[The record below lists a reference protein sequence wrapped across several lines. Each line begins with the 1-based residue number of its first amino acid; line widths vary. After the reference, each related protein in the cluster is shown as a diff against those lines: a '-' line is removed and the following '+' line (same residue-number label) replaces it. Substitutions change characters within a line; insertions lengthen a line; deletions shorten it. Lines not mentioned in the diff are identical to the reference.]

1 MAILGPEG
9 VNQIPRVAPVH
20 LDMRQVYV
28 EATVARQLGL
38 HDGQVV
44 QATAALRHDQ
54 LKLVLNEHVFNL
66 PLSPYI
72 KEGDLVQLRAHLLP
86 TGQWSLQLL
95 HSGSFAGHDPLNPAP
110 TQPSR
115 LNTLLFQPSGF
126 ANWLGLLRP
135 GVLEALLPAGDSQGL
150 LERFNA
156 QRLSMASLQPQT
168 LKRWVLKHTKSAEAN
183 LAEGVAVEDD
193 PKVLLRL
200 LLNAQASEDAQETH
214 ASSDALQHALD
225 ELEGAQVQ
233 AVQDLHK
240 GDVNF
245 SLVIPF
251 ADADPLEMQ
260 FERQGSKPGQPHN
273 PMVVNMHT
281 HSRTLGEVW
290 LKTTIR
296 QNAQVDLTMW
306 AVKEEVASLARFNAS
321 ELTYELESAGL
332 VMGSFQVFN
341 ARRPD
346 SQPVREPVDH
356 GALIDTRV

>member
-9 VNQIPRVAPVH
+9 VHQIPRVAPVH

-28 EATVARQLGL
+28 EATIARQLGL

-54 LKLVLNEHVFNL
+54 LKLVLNDHVFNL

-72 KEGDLVQLRAHLLP
+72 KEGDLVQLRAQLLP

-110 TQPSR
+110 AQPSR

-126 ANWLGLLRP
+126 ANWLSLLRP
-135 GVLEALLPAGDSQGL
+135 GVLEAFLPAGESQGL
-150 LERFNA
+150 LDRFNA

-168 LKRWVLKHTKSAEAN
+168 LKRWVLKHTKSPEAN

-193 PKVLLRL
+193 PKILLRWL
-200 LLNAQASEDAQETH
+200 MNARASEDAQEAY
-214 ASSDALQHALD
+214 ASSEALQHALD
-225 ELEGAQVQ
+225 EIEGAQVQ

-251 ADADPLEMQ
+251 TDADPLEMQ
-260 FERQGSKPGQPHN
+260 FERQGHKPGQPHN

-281 HSRTLGEVW
+281 HSRSLGEVW